1 VPIVLVL
8 ATVLAI
14 TGMFVL
20 RNTKQQNRQNI
31 TNFTQIQ
38 AHFFARA
45 GLEHALLKT
54 KYLHR
59 ELYDAACLAQGR
71 NPLFDFSQ
79 VTAPGPGNYGIS
91 PINPGP
97 AFLYRHGEAAP
108 EGFFT
113 KNFDTTLPAARSWIE
128 TFRRDLVSG
137 MHIDGTNINFV
148 MTGNPLP
155 NAIRSLMREPFTGQ
169 YEVRSIN
176 LMAQSVAETAVSAV
190 DNQAIIEIEVV
201 ANITTA
207 RGETFEQR
215 VKRTLRVA
223 RDYRR

>member
-1 VPIVLVL
+1 
-8 ATVLAI
+8 
-14 TGMFVL
+14 
-20 RNTKQQNRQNI
+20 
-31 TNFTQIQ
+31 
-38 AHFFARA
+38 
-45 GLEHALLKT
+45 
-54 KYLHR
+54 
-59 ELYDAACLAQGR
+59 
-71 NPLFDFSQ
+71 
-79 VTAPGPGNYGIS
+79 
-91 PINPGP
+91 
-97 AFLYRHGEAAP
+97 
-108 EGFFT
+108 
-113 KNFDTTLPAARSWIE
+113 
-128 TFRRDLVSG
+128 
-137 MHIDGTNINFV
+137 